1 MKTAFNCFFIF
12 WKKQYSLNCAS
23 RADCQEMCYGHV
35 CGAGFHKVHARIRN
49 NYDLRQTKPEIGM
62 SFSLQATLTGKNY

>member
-1 MKTAFNCFFIF
+1 
-12 WKKQYSLNCAS
+12 
-23 RADCQEMCYGHV
+23 MCYGHV
-35 CGAGFHKVHARIRN
+35 CGAGFSQSTRIRN

>member
-1 MKTAFNCFFIF
+1 MG
-12 WKKQYSLNCAS
+12 
-23 RADCQEMCYGHV
+23 YGHV

-49 NYDLRQTKPEIGM
+49 NHDLRQTKPEIGM